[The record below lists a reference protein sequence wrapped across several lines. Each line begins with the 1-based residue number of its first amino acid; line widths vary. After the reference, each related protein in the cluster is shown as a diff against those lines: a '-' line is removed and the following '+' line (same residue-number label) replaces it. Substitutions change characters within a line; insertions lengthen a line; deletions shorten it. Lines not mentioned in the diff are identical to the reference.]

1 MRGWGSQGSPWAW
14 GTVSEVPASTVGGL
28 PRWTVDTAAAEAT
41 GPSSCPPRPC
51 LPIAR
56 ASRVS
61 ALPILSPPPPSSPSL
76 LLTLAGLGSGADALP
91 EARPSFLSSPR
102 SVSLLGISVTQPR
115 EKVTFGLTLSTW
127 LVETPTS
134 CCARDGRLFCP
145 PPRAK
150 PNPQPRY
157 CHQLHS
163 HKTLQPGI
171 TGRGFGRGQTQIQI
185 LALHLPGCV
194 TRAKSLNFS
203 ELPFPHLRKWRR

>member
-61 ALPILSPPPPSSPSL
+61 TLPILSRPPPSSPSL
-76 LLTLAGLGSGADALP
+76 LRTLAGLGSGADALP
-91 EARPSFLSSPR
+91 EARPSFLSSSR

-145 PPRAK
+145 PPPPGPNQI
-150 PNPQPRY
+150 PNPATVISSI
-157 CHQLHS
+157 H
-163 HKTLQPGI
+163 
-171 TGRGFGRGQTQIQI
+171 
-185 LALHLPGCV
+185 
-194 TRAKSLNFS
+194 TRLCSLGSQEGGLEEARLRFKSWLCI
-203 ELPFPHLRKWRR
+203 FPAV